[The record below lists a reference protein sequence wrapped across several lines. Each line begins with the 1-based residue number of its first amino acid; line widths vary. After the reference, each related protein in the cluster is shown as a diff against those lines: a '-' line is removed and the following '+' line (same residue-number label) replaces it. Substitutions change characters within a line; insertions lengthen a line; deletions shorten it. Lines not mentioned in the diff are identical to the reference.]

1 MLTQVVGTRRDRI
14 LTAIVKR
21 KLKLWLD
28 KHLSEFPPYQMAMGG
43 YRYYQ
48 ATRENAFDPRQFL
61 YYGKNV
67 RIEAGTSIFTPER
80 LYLGDN
86 VGISQRCCIFAVGG
100 CHIGKGCQIGG
111 ETIILT
117 LEHQYTG
124 GESLPYDPVRL
135 VKPVYIEDYVWIGLR
150 ASIGG
155 GVRIGE
161 GAIIAM
167 GSVVM
172 QDVPPLA
179 IVAGN
184 PAQVLTYRSKPDY
197 ERLKDLGAAIDP
209 YKEVPLLKVPPITKR
224 KYKDQI
230 KDLGFDVSGGQ
241 EYFRYDKF
249 SEGRK
254 RLVPLNAEDLRA
266 VKAMEAAAQSKNI

>member
-1 MLTQVVGTRRDRI
+1 MKRRLI
-14 LTAIVKR
+14 LLLERWFYRVPI
-21 KLKLWLD
+21 
-28 KHLSEFPPYQMAMGG
+28 YQAVLGG
-43 YRYYQ
+43 IRYYKV
-48 ATRENAFDPRQFL
+48 TRENAYQPEEFL

-67 RIEAGTSIFTPER
+67 RIEAGTAIFAPER
-80 LYLGDN
+80 LYLGDY
-86 VGISQRCCIFAVGG
+86 VDISQRCCIHAIGG
-100 CHIGKGCQIGG
+100 CHIGKGSQIGG
-111 ETIILT
+111 ESIILT

-135 VKPVYIEDYVWIGLR
+135 VKPVYIEDYVWVGLR
-150 ASIGG
+150 ASIAP

-161 GAIIAM
+161 GAIVGM

-197 ERLKDLGAAIDP
+197 ERLKNLGAAIDP

-230 KDLGFDVSGGQ
+230 KDLGFDISGGQ

-254 RLVPLNAEDLRA
+254 RLVALNAEDLRA
-266 VKAMEAAAQSKNI
+266 IKAMETAAQSKNI